1 MDLALGPG
9 AAGPSNVPA
18 FLTKLW
24 TLVSDPD
31 TDALICWSPSGN
43 SFHVF
48 DQGQFAKEVLPKYF
62 KHNNMASFV
71 RQLNMYGFRK
81 VVHIEQG
88 GLVKPERDDTEFQH
102 PCFLRG
108 QEQLLENIKRKVT
121 SVSTLKSEDIKIR
134 QDSVTRLLT
143 DVQLMKGKQEC
154 MDSKLLAMKHENEA
168 LWREVASLRQKH
180 AQQQKVVNKLI
191 QFLISLVQSNRI
203 LGVKRKIPLML
214 SDSSSAHSVPKYG
227 RQYSLEHVHGPGPY
241 SVSIK
246 LHGTST
252 YSSSSLYTS
261 DAVTSSGPIISDIT
275 ELTPTTPLASPG
287 RSIDERPLSSSTLIR
302 VKEEPPSP
310 PRSPRVLEAS
320 PGRPSSMDTPLSP
333 TAFIDSILRES
344 EPNPAASNTAPVD
357 TTGVHAPAPP
367 PSTPEKCLSVA
378 CLDNL
383 ARAPQMSGVARLFP
397 CPSSSFLHG
406 RVQPGN
412 ELSDHLDAM
421 DSNLDNLQTMLTS
434 HGFSVD
440 TSALLDLFSPS
451 VTMPDMSLP
460 DLDSSLA
467 SIQELLSPQEPPRPI
482 EAENSNSDS
491 GKQLVHYT
499 AQPLFLLDPDAV
511 DTGNSE
517 LPVLFELGESSYFS
531 EGDDYT
537 DDPTISLLTGSEP
550 PKAKD
555 PTVS

>member
-1 MDLALGPG
+1 MDLAVGPG

-241 SVSIK
+241 SAPSPA
-246 LHGTST
+246 

-275 ELTPTTPLASPG
+275 ELTPSSPLASPG

-344 EPNPAASNTAPVD
+344 EPNPAASNTASVG
-357 TTGVHAPAPP
+357 TTGVHAPAPPP

-378 CLDNL
+378 CLDK
-383 ARAPQMSGVARLFP
+383 
-397 CPSSSFLHG
+397 
-406 RVQPGN
+406 N

-421 DSNLDNLQTMLTS
+421 DSSLDNLQSMLTT

-440 TSALLDLFSPS
+440 TSALLD
-451 VTMPDMSLP
+451 
-460 DLDSSLA
+460 
-467 SIQELLSPQEPPRPI
+467 IQELLSPQEPPKPI
-482 EAENSNSDS
+482 EAENSNPDL

>member
-1 MDLALGPG
+1 MDLPVGPG

-43 SFHVF
+43 SFHVL

-62 KHNNMASFV
+62 KHSNMASFV

-121 SVSTLKSEDIKIR
+121 SVSTLRSEDIKIH
-134 QDSVTRLLT
+134 QDSVSKLLA
-143 DVQLMKGKQEC
+143 DVQLLKGKQESV
-154 MDSKLLAMKHENEA
+154 DSRLLAMKHENEA

-214 SDSSSAHSVPKYG
+214 NDSSSAHSMPKYG
-227 RQYSLEHVHGPGPY
+227 RQFSLERIHGPGPY
-241 SVSIK
+241 SAPSPA
-246 LHGTST
+246 
-252 YSSSSLYTS
+252 YSGSSLYPP
-261 DAVTSSGPIISDIT
+261 DAVASSGPIISDIT
-275 ELTPTTPLASPG
+275 ELAPGSPLASAG
-287 RSIDERPLSSSTLIR
+287 GSIAERPMSSSPLVR

-310 PRSPRVLEAS
+310 PRSPRAEDAS
-320 PGRPSSMDTPLSP
+320 PSQPSSVVETPLSP
-333 TAFIDSILRES
+333 TALIDSILRES
-344 EPNPAASNTAPVD
+344 EPAPAAS
-357 TTGVHAPAPP
+357 APALADAGGRP
-367 PSTPEKCLSVA
+367 PSPRPASAPEKCLSVA
-378 CLDNL
+378 CLDKT
-383 ARAPQMSGVARLFP
+383 
-397 CPSSSFLHG
+397 
-406 RVQPGN
+406 

-440 TSALLDLFSPS
+440 TSTLLDLFSPS
-451 VTMPDMSLP
+451 VTVPDMSLP

-467 SIQELLSPQEPPRPI
+467 SIQELLSPQEPPRPL
-482 EAENSNSDS
+482 EAESSSPDS

-499 AQPLFLLDPDAV
+499 AQPLLLLDPGSV
-511 DTGNSE
+511 DVGGGD
-517 LPVLFELGESSYFS
+517 LPVLFELGDGSYFS
-531 EGDDYT
+531 EGDDYA